1 MAQDVI
7 YPGEGFM
14 CTCIQI
20 FRKDD
25 KEQTSSENVR
35 EIWLV
40 IRLGI
45 LKMVWTDKENC

>member
-1 MAQDVI
+1 M
-7 YPGEGFM
+7 
-14 CTCIQI
+14 TLNTSLCIQI

-25 KEQTSSENVR
+25 KEQTSSENVS
-35 EIWLV
+35 EVWLV